1 MTGVEP
7 VTGTPSWTT
16 RIALLHPAWW
26 LLATLL
32 MFLGQLAT
40 VSVTP
45 PDIILAG
52 VCVLGTMWFVL
63 GWTYSIY
70 RVARDVSTKNSIE
83 LGPDR
88 AWVFGLAAVAILV
101 LPIALVDLPPV
112 LDGLRDLVGGVGVLS
127 FFASYWLAAAALVT
141 AEGHP
146 VKYPTNRAVGA
157 FLLIVYAVIGAW
169 FIRPRVLAL
178 LKTSQ
183 PDDQVRLA

>member
-1 MTGVEP
+1 MAGVEP
-7 VTGTPSWTT
+7 VTGTPSWST
-16 RIALLHPAWW
+16 RMALLHPAWW

-32 MFLGQLAT
+32 MFLGQFAA

-45 PDIILAG
+45 PDMILAG

-70 RVARDVSTKNSIE
+70 WVTRDHSAKNGIE
-83 LGPDR
+83 RGPDR

-112 LDGLRDLVGGVGVLS
+112 LDALRDLVGGVGVLS

-146 VKYPTNRAVGA
+146 VKYPTNKAVGA
-157 FLLIVYAVIGAW
+157 FLLIAYAVIGAW
-169 FIRPRVLAL
+169 FIRPRILAL
-178 LKTSQ
+178 LETCQSH
-183 PDDQVRLA
+183 DQVSLA